1 VPRRNAFYRDV
12 LSRVEALPGVTAAG
26 INTGM
31 HPFGGW
37 GVRVDV
43 PAGRQDERRVGF
55 SQINPGY
62 LKVYGFRLLAG
73 RGLTEQD
80 AATAQRVALVNE
92 AFVKRYLPDRTA
104 VGATVG
110 VPMLS
115 RAPANLA
122 DPRFEIVGVLRDMVN
137 SDPKEGVQP
146 EMFVPYSVLARA
158 GTLVVLAAMDPASLT
173 RAVASQ
179 VYSVDPDQP
188 VTEVRTIE
196 ETMKIWVLS
205 RPRFN
210 LILFSVFAVLGLV
223 LTVVGVYGVVSNAVA
238 QRTPEIG
245 LRMAL
250 GAAVTD
256 VGWMVLRQG
265 MALVAIGLAV
275 GLAATIA
282 AGRLLKTRMSDLAEF
297 DPVAFAA
304 VAAVMILAGAAAC
317 LWPAQRAARV
327 DPVVALRAE

>member
-1 VPRRNAFYRDV
+1 
-12 LSRVEALPGVTAAG
+12 
-26 INTGM
+26 
-31 HPFGGW
+31 
-37 GVRVDV
+37 
-43 PAGRQDERRVGF
+43 
-55 SQINPGY
+55 
-62 LKVYGFRLLAG
+62 
-73 RGLTEQD
+73 
-80 AATAQRVALVNE
+80 
-92 AFVKRYLPDRTA
+92 
-104 VGATVG
+104 
-110 VPMLS
+110 MLS